1 MAPVDNPAVE
11 ADRPAEADSQ
21 QGSPLPLI
29 LPVLHGPGKTW
40 QVNMAGKTSEYTKA
54 IEQLRSEIRFAREHA
69 MENSKIPV
77 GEEQLSKR
85 DARNRFTNMSPEQ
98 RQGWIKENSL
108 DAALDLVRPSQGQ
121 QQPEAMPGGELPLN
135 L

>member
-1 MAPVDNPAVE
+1 MVLAENQA
-11 ADRPAEADSQ
+11 AEADGQ
-21 QGSPLPLI
+21 PGSPLPLI
-29 LPVLHGPGKTW
+29 LPVPHGLGKTW

-54 IEQLRSEIRFAREHA
+54 IEQLRAEIRFAREHA

-77 GEEQLSKR
+77 GEEELSKR

>member
-1 MAPVDNPAVE
+1 
-11 ADRPAEADSQ
+11 
-21 QGSPLPLI
+21 
-29 LPVLHGPGKTW
+29 
-40 QVNMAGKTSEYTKA
+40 MAGKTSEYTKA
-54 IEQLRSEIRFAREHA
+54 IEQLRAEIRFAREHA

-85 DARNRFTNMSPEQ
+85 DARNRFTNMNPKD
-98 RQGWIKENSL
+98 RQAWIQENSL

-121 QQPEAMPGGELPLN
+121 QQQQPEAMPGGELPLN